1 MKKHGYWIWMV
12 HLSCKEEGYIV
23 QWLLVKSLW
32 WTRNLKLP
40 KLANLLCWTSLF
52 RKVTFPVVNFPSLI
66 VLIFS
71 PFPAS
76 HFYLFMRNLAITV
89 NHVVATAPEAH
100 TTAEKEHKQ
109 RGNYVHFWSLH
120 FHSQQT
126 ENRPSQ
132 HYPSPAFTFMQ
143 QTRKVEIVWALR
155 VL

>member
-1 MKKHGYWIWMV
+1 
-12 HLSCKEEGYIV
+12 
-23 QWLLVKSLW
+23 
-32 WTRNLKLP
+32 
-40 KLANLLCWTSLF
+40 
-52 RKVTFPVVNFPSLI
+52 
-66 VLIFS
+66 
-71 PFPAS
+71 
-76 HFYLFMRNLAITV
+76 MRNLAITV

-126 ENRPSQ
+126 EHRPSQ